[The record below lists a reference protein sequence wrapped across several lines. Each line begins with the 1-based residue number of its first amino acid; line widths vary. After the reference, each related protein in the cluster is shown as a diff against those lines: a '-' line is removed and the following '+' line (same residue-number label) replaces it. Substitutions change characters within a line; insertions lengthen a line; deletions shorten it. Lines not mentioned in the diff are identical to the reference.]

1 VTGSLNPLFYNSLRV
16 TCHPSLLFLI
26 LREGKK
32 MYIKGNISIDLKDT
46 MIKIHPP
53 KNFFGGVAN
62 LVKKGCWSAND
73 ECETFKIMAL
83 AQSIYRILK
92 DMGVNNVVRVALGK
106 LLIYDDPKNKP
117 DDFPLAM
124 EALQKKI
131 EQGLDLGPLE
141 HFKLVLKHD
150 DGILTYVIVFN
161 IVKEHKH
168 GEYPIT
174 VSITAVSSKLH
185 REINEQKDDYF
196 ERIKDYFSS
205 QDNFDNFKNELEERF
220 RSFFDSICD
229 GFNTKLGI
237 QIGRI
242 NKRWKT
248 RFIRKEK
255 EGDNEQDWSL
265 YTAYDCPFYGYTST
279 WDLYFLSF
287 WDDLF
292 YDQGYEAS
300 QFEYVNPDGTVLTDV
315 DDIAWSSDNFD
326 TFVPSDSDN
335 TSSDAD
341 ANQSDSSS
349 GGWLD
354 SVSDF
359 FSGGSDSDSSSDG
372 GSSCSSCSGCGGD

>member
-1 VTGSLNPLFYNSLRV
+1 
-16 TCHPSLLFLI
+16 
-26 LREGKK
+26 

-46 MIKIHPP
+46 MIKIYPP

-62 LVKKGCWSAND
+62 LMKKGSWSAND

-92 DMGVNNVVRVALGK
+92 DMGVNNVVRVALGNV
-106 LLIYDDPKNKP
+106 LIYEDPKNKL

-141 HFKLVLKHD
+141 RFKLVLKHD
-150 DGILTYVIVFN
+150 DDILSYVIVFN

-185 REINEQKDDYF
+185 REMNEQKDDYF

-205 QDNFDNFKNELEERF
+205 QNNFDNFRNEFEERF
-220 RSFFDSICD
+220 KSFFDSICD

-255 EGDNEQDWSL
+255 EGDIEQNWFL
-265 YTAYDCPFYGYTST
+265 YTSYGGPFYGFSSL
-279 WDLYFLSF
+279 WDLYFLSL
-287 WDDLF
+287 WTDLF
-292 YDQGYEAS
+292 YAQGYEAS
-300 QFEYVNPDGTVLTDV
+300 QFEYVNLDGTVLTDV
-315 DDIAWSSDNFD
+315 GDTSWSSNDFD
-326 TFVPSDSDN
+326 TFVPIDPDN
-335 TSSDAD
+335 TSSGAETAQD
-341 ANQSDSSS
+341 DSG

-354 SVSDF
+354 SISDF
-359 FSGGSDSDSSSDG
+359 FSGGSDSDSGGDDG